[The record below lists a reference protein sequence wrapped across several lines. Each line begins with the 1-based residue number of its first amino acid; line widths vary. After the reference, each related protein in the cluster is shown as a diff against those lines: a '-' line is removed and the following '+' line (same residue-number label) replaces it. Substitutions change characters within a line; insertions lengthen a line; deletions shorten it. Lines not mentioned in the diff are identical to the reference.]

1 MVSAGGGSY
10 PNSPRPSI
18 SGFNQLISPSSQPMQ
33 SVNEEVDVDD
43 EVVKVEVKE
52 LRKHLSVSSFS
63 GPKSKSHQ
71 CSERS
76 DSGFSE
82 CSNCSGS
89 LITCCDKDDKVKDMS
104 IAISHDILKTKL
116 EEIAKSQNKIS
127 ELDVNE
133 NDETDLCIT
142 ENENIVEILSIKEP
156 SPSPPKT
163 IVLKSESSTSIHMRK
178 QSLENNAKK
187 EKPKPKPIVIFD
199 KPGKVSLLKSKFVS
213 NAESTPSPREESPV
227 VSNGMKVKA
236 ASNVFDRLS
245 SVNKSN
251 FDLKLVIQISHEMY
265 LQAPSSPHLF
275 QIPRFQAD
283 FRRRG

>member
-18 SGFNQLISPSSQPMQ
+18 SGFNQLISPISQPMQ

-43 EVVKVEVKE
+43 DVVKVEVKE

-63 GPKSKSHQ
+63 GTKRDKSHQ

-116 EEIAKSQNKIS
+116 EEIAKSQHKIS

-142 ENENIVEILSIKEP
+142 ENVVEILPVKEP
-156 SPSPPKT
+156 SPSPPKK
-163 IVLKSESSTSIHMRK
+163 IVLKSESSTSINMRK

-199 KPGKVSLLKSKFVS
+199 KPGKVSLLKSKFAS
-213 NAESTPSPREESPV
+213 NAESTPSPREESPA

-251 FDLKLVIQISHEMY
+251 FDLKLVIRMSNEMY

-283 FRRRG
+283 FRRIG